1 MKYLLLAGILLGAL
15 PGRAQFVADPARAT
29 AARDTLFR
37 EAQLLRQAVQQR
49 TAFFEASPRN
59 RFARRVVVSGKESAA
74 ANQDRYAPRISW
86 EQVTRYRRNGRV
98 QQTFRAKHGGVVLL
112 EEQRLNGRVL
122 WLWLPPVA
130 SKLQIGTHVS
140 GRYYDSGYLVLGR
153 TEYALPPSQ

>member
-1 MKYLLLAGILLGAL
+1 MLGAL
-15 PGRAQFVADPARAT
+15 PGHAQFVADPARAA

-49 TAFFEASPRN
+49 TAFFEAKPRN
-59 RFARRVVVSGKESAA
+59 RFARRVVVSGNEPAA
-74 ANQDRYAPRISW
+74 ASQDRYAPRLSW

-122 WLWLPPVA
+122 WLSMPPVA

-153 TEYALPPSQ
+153 TEYALPPAQ